1 MAADWN
7 ATARYRF
14 PAGRYGVRTLEA
26 VVTVPEADLP
36 AEAAG
41 TAVFVGVAMEPLFRG
56 YAPVAAGTAL
66 RWTGRAWAACVA
78 HLSSTSDGGAP
89 FLYWT
94 HVLDAAPGADVRT
107 TMRIADTR
115 AQALEYAT
123 VVGTESATEH
133 VFLANSRRIS
143 GAVVGVFV
151 PPHTRCGAFT
161 PGLGALCRLQRLV
174 PLWGDTCADCSW
186 EYDPAPNTRHN
197 ECGSSV
203 APVFATVPYLQAI
216 FRN

>member
-1 MAADWN
+1 MKNDKQLLYQVA
-7 ATARYRF
+7 
-14 PAGRYGVRTLEA
+14 VRAYWGESGELAYSVRVTPGSVEVYA
-26 VVTVPEADLP
+26 VSLCETESD
-36 AEAAG
+36 
-41 TAVFVGVAMEPLFRG
+41 
-56 YAPVAAGTAL
+56 AL
-66 RWTGRAWAACVA
+66 RASVNDCSA
-78 HLSSTSDGGAP
+78 
-89 FLYWT
+89 
-94 HVLDAAPGADVRT
+94 
-107 TMRIADTR
+107 TR
-115 AQALEYAT
+115 YSMTYAT

-143 GAVVGVFV
+143 GAVVGVYE
-151 PPHTRCGAFT
+151 PPHTRCGALT

-174 PLWGDTCADCSW
+174 PLWGDSCADCSW